1 MFSHARISL
10 GTKACSNAAMDIHEI
25 RRAHL
30 RELTKER
37 GAKAKLAKLSE
48 SSPAYISQVLSE
60 TTKANVGDDLARR
73 IERAYGKPRGWM
85 DQIGTLEQQEP
96 AAKEAVP
103 APVRRA
109 VTEDDLLE
117 AFALLRA
124 LSDGAKRVAIG
135 HIRSLAD
142 LDSEK
147 LNSAPA
153 ENVAERDNVASRT
166 YAENVSEQRQ
176 RLKNTLEGGVSR
188 AGKRHKSGGG

>member
-1 MFSHARISL
+1 
-10 GTKACSNAAMDIHEI
+10 MDIHEI

-30 RELTKER
+30 RELTRER
-37 GAKAKLAKLSE
+37 GSKAKLAKLSE

-85 DQIGTLEQQEP
+85 DQIGTLEDRET
-96 AAKEAVP
+96 AARVDVPP

-109 VTEDDLLE
+109 ITEDDLLE

-124 LSDGAKRVAIG
+124 LSEGAKRVAIAQ
-135 HIRSLAD
+135 IKALAD

-153 ENVAERDNVASRT
+153 ENATERDTVASRT
-166 YAENVSEQRQ
+166 YAENVSKQRQ
-176 RLKNTLEGGVSR
+176 RLKSTLEGGVNR
-188 AGKRHKSGGG
+188 AGTRHKSGGG